1 MRQSMRVVARFYRH
15 HVVKL
20 QLFFFFFFQAEDGIR
35 DLTVTGVQTCAL
47 PIWDLPTGGATFLEY
62 SVGTPQRRNAFDV
75 AVTPDNA
82 QVYVSTLA
90 DGKVYVFDRTTR
102 VLRDSVQTG
111 GNARYIGFSASGT
124 LAIVANEMGW
134 VSFIH

>member
-1 MRQSMRVVARFYRH
+1 VR
-15 HVVKL
+15 
-20 QLFFFFFFQAEDGIR
+20 
-35 DLTVTGVQTCAL
+35 
-47 PIWDLPTGGATFLEY
+47 DLPTGGATFLEY

-102 VLRDSVQTG
+102 VLRDSVRTG

>member
-1 MRQSMRVVARFYRH
+1 M
-15 HVVKL
+15 
-20 QLFFFFFFQAEDGIR
+20 
-35 DLTVTGVQTCAL
+35 
-47 PIWDLPTGGATFLEY
+47 
-62 SVGTPQRRNAFDV
+62 
-75 AVTPDNA
+75 
-82 QVYVSTLA
+82 YVSTLA

-102 VLRDSVQTG
+102 ALRDSVRTG